1 MLTLL
6 IQTLAPHFL
15 GYNRLG
21 SEITAHHTDHR
32 EQLDLATELTAP
44 SPKEPRYR
52 NLRGPNQWPD
62 EALIPGFRET
72 YNAYIT
78 AMTALSTDFLS
89 LVAQAIGLPKE
100 TFEKYFEGVGESESG
115 TKRQDKIK
123 IVKYPDLAELGTE
136 GGQGGEYCGSGDVKV
151 SGANVLLG
159 VVGPHKGLGSRAVT
173 LEELWLTGCM

>member
-1 MLTLL
+1 M
-6 IQTLAPHFL
+6 LAPHFL

-21 SEITAHHTDHR
+21 NEITAHHTDHR
-32 EQLDLATELTAP
+32 EQLDLATELAAP

-72 YNAYIT
+72 YSAYIT

-100 TFEKYFEGVGESESG
+100 SFEKYFEGMESESG

-136 GGQGGEYCGSGDVKV
+136 GGQGGEYCSYYRFWAWGYMKV
-151 SGANVLLG
+151 SGANVMLG
-159 VVGPHKGLGSRAVT
+159 GSGAT
-173 LEELWLTGCM
+173 